1 MIIYGGIQQ
10 DGIILSVHT
19 KTVDTS
25 LKRSI
30 TKNSWKQDIFIRSW
44 ILQFMISSCR
54 YSIWKHFVKSSWASV
69 SGFLGKEYSFQEL
82 NAKKVSWLKWVKA
95 GQSGFQRLVFP
106 KLAALKFFLS
116 KAFGQIKMAFLWRIW
131 SRKDSRWLAAPRNSQ
146 TKRGRMEKIW
156 WVKQG
161 KNKTLSFG
169 KFRFSLKKVWLAD
182 VEMVFQKKNPPLREG
197 RTTA

>member
-30 TKNSWKQDIFIRSW
+30 TKNIWKQDIFTTW

-54 YSIWKHFVKSSWASV
+54 YSVWKHCVNSPLASV
-69 SGFLGKEYSFQEL
+69 SEFLGKENSFQEL

-146 TKRGRMEKIW
+146 TKRGWMEKIW
-156 WVKQG
+156 
-161 KNKTLSFG
+161 
-169 KFRFSLKKVWLAD
+169 
-182 VEMVFQKKNPPLREG
+182 
-197 RTTA
+197 